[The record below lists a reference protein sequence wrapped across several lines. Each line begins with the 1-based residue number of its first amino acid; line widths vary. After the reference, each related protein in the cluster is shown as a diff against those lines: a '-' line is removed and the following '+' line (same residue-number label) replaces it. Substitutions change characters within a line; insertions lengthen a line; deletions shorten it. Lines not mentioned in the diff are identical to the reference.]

1 MGHFHFS
8 LDEMGLYRMGLNK
21 VGRPQLDYYW
31 WTNLS
36 KTTTERIL
44 VRLLLITTS
53 PTERRRTWFQPFA
66 QDSKAS
72 KIPLHLAAPLELL
85 SNDLSCSQNP
95 NLKTEPPLSKVSSEG
110 DSFGCHMYTSLAVA
124 SAQSLR
130 LAQECLQH
138 QYYLVQTVGHT
149 TGSWCKGHSHTTGS
163 LPHSHQT

>member
-1 MGHFHFS
+1 M
-8 LDEMGLYRMGLNK
+8 
-21 VGRPQLDYYW
+21 
-31 WTNLS
+31 T
-36 KTTTERIL
+36 
-44 VRLLLITTS
+44 
-53 PTERRRTWFQPFA
+53 
-66 QDSKAS
+66 
-72 KIPLHLAAPLELL
+72 
-85 SNDLSCSQNP
+85 LSCSQNP

-163 LPHSHQT
+163 RSTTLSPDLVSVKSHALFVTTNLLNYFILSLPVLSLLFNC